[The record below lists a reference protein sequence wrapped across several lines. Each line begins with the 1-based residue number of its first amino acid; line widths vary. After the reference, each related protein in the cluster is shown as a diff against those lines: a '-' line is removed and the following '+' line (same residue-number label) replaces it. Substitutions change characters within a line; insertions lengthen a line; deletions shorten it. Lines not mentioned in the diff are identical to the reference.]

1 MTLNISLQIVDVHTA
16 VEGGF
21 SRGYLVVQGLGNF
34 IDVAVKVL
42 FQNENLVVH
51 QHCDDGDD
59 NAAVGQILVTT
70 PDLITG
76 TYIYMTCII
85 NVQ

>member
-1 MTLNISLQIVDVHTA
+1 MDVHRAT
-16 VEGGF
+16 EEGF

-34 IDVAVKVL
+34 AGAAIKVL

-51 QHCDDGDD
+51 CHNNNDDSTDIGE
-59 NAAVGQILVTT
+59 ILVTT

-76 TYIYMTCII
+76 RL
-85 NVQ
+85 VELAVK